1 VRLFVAV
8 VPPPQAL
15 AELADAVGPL
25 RAARPEL
32 RWSSEESWHLTLAF
46 LGEVAE
52 RLLDDLGVRMERAA
66 SRHRAQNLA
75 VRAAG
80 AFPRPSRA
88 TVLWAG
94 IEGDGAALA
103 ALAQS
108 VAAGARR
115 AGAPPVGPDRKYRP
129 HLTLARSSQPADVA
143 DLVAALAN
151 FAGSHWTASSV
162 SLIRSHLGGGP
173 ARYEPLGNWPLKQP

>member
-1 VRLFVAV
+1 LFVAV
-8 VPPPQAL
+8 VPPPEAL
-15 AELADAVGPL
+15 AELANAVAPL
-25 RAARPEL
+25 RVARPGL

-46 LGEVAE
+46 LGEVDE
-52 RLLDDLGVRMERAA
+52 RLLDGLGVRMERAA
-66 SRHRAQNLA
+66 SRHRVQTLA
-75 VRAAG
+75 VRGAG

-94 IEGDGAALA
+94 IEADSEALA

-115 AGAPPVGPDRKYRP
+115 AGAPPAGPDRKYRP
-129 HLTLARSSQPADVA
+129 HLTMARCSQPADVT
-143 DLVAALAN
+143 DLVGALAS
-151 FAGSHWTASSV
+151 FTGSPWTASFV

-173 ARYEPLGNWPLKQP
+173 ARYEALGTWPLKAL